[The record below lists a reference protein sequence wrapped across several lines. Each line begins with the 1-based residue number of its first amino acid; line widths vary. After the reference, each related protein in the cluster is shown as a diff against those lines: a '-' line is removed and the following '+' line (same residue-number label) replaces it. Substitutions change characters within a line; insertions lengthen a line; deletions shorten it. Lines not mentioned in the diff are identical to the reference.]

1 MKEWNKLDFEVS
13 ALLAITTTYF
23 MRELVKDI
31 SSRANGYAFIVVIF
45 YYAYGKEI
53 IETEIMYT

>member
-1 MKEWNKLDFEVS
+1 MKERNKLDFEVS

-23 MRELVKDI
+23 MRVLVKGI

-53 IETEIMYT
+53 I